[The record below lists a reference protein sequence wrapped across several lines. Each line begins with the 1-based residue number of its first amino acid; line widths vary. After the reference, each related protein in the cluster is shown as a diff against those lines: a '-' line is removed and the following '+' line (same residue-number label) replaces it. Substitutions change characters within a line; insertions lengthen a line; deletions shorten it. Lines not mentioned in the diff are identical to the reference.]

1 MHPMKNIVFSKVSA
15 TFILSTALYGVVS
28 APLILNAAE
37 KTPVTIAWET
47 PPRTI
52 DPRFATDA
60 DSQYLEN
67 LTHCALISFD
77 QDGSTI
83 GDLAESWKWTGPK
96 TLTVKLKT
104 VAKFSDGT
112 IVKAADVE
120 ATYGFLIAKD
130 SKTPSPRAGAFSG
143 VESVKASAPDSL
155 VFNLKDPDATFVS
168 NLVVGILPAASA
180 SMEMIADANKMVGCG
195 PFKIKATDTNGIDLE
210 ANKHYSL
217 GNPPKAGQITIK
229 IVRDE
234 STRFSKLQNGEVD
247 LVQNLINRDQL
258 NNIAKTSPNL
268 KVVRRPGLN
277 TTYLG
282 FNMRNPTLANP
293 KVRQAIAHAID
304 RKVIITH
311 ALNGLAVPA
320 TTMLPASDPFTDKSI
335 KQVSHDIAL
344 ANKLLDEAG
353 LKSPGKG
360 QPRLKISYKTTN
372 NITRV
377 TIAKAIASQLK
388 KVGIEVT
395 VEPLEW
401 GRFKA
406 DVEAGRVEMWS
417 LSWVGF
423 KDPDIYRFA
432 FATESFPPNGG
443 NRGWYTNPALDKLL
457 AEARTVTD
465 PAKRKSVYQEVQ
477 QIVATELPYVFLWHE
492 EIFAVHNRNLQGFEL
507 YADGRYASLKQ
518 TFK

>member
-1 MHPMKNIVFSKVSA
+1 MMKRSIAGK
-15 TFILSTALYGVVS
+15 LSLISLVTAACPALF
-28 APLILNAAE
+28 AASGG
-37 KTPVTIAWET
+37 PVTIAWET

-67 LTHCALISFD
+67 LTHCALVGFD
-77 QDGSTI
+77 QNGGTI
-83 GDLAESWKWTGPK
+83 GDLAESWKWTSPK
-96 TLTVKLKT
+96 VLTVKLKKN
-104 VAKFSDGT
+104 ANFSDGT
-112 IVKAADVE
+112 PVKASDIE
-120 ATYGFLIAKD
+120 ATYSFLTSKD
-130 SKTPSPRAGAFSG
+130 SKTPSPRAGAFAG
-143 VESVKASAPDSL
+143 VESVKASGPDT
-155 VFNLKDPDATFVS
+155 VTFALKDPDATFVT
-168 NLVVGILPAASA
+168 NLVVGILPASIAGA
-180 SMEMIADANKMVGCG
+180 EMITDISKMIGCG
-195 PFKIKATDTNGIDLE
+195 PFRIKAQDTNGIDLE

-217 GNPPKAGQITIK
+217 GKAPKASQITIK

-234 STRFSKLQNGEVD
+234 STRFSKLQKGEVD

-258 NNIAKTSPNL
+258 SSIAKTSPNL
-268 KVVRRPGLN
+268 KVVRRAGLN

-293 KVRQAIAHAID
+293 KVRQAISHAID

-320 TTMLPASDPFTDKSI
+320 VTMLPASDPYTDSTLTQI
-335 KQVSHDIAL
+335 THDQAM
-344 ANKLLDEAG
+344 ANKLLDEAE

-360 QPRLKISYKTTN
+360 QPRFKISYKTTN

-443 NRGWYTNPALDKLL
+443 NRGWYSNPNLDKLL
-457 AEARTVTD
+457 TEARTVND
-465 PAKRKSVYQEVQ
+465 PEKRKDLYSQVQ
-477 QIVATELPYVFLWHE
+477 KIVAGELPYVFLWHE

-507 YADGRYASLKQ
+507 YADGRYESLKQ
-518 TFK
+518 TFKP